1 MKKIILFAAVVFA
14 FSFANAQNIKYGAKV
29 GLNLSK
35 FDDNSDYYGDF
46 TMKTGFQL
54 GGLVEIKISD
64 KFSIQPE
71 LLYSAQGVKYK
82 YSYKVFDT
90 NPLGSIVDVEKNQ
103 KFEYLN
109 IPLMVKYYVADGFS
123 LEAGPQIGFLMS
135 SKLEKTKTGLGDSGI
150 FRASTDFG
158 FNLGT
163 GYDIAENIN
172 LSFRYFIGLKN
183 IIEYI
188 EPFEVRNTNLAFAVG
203 YKF

>member
-1 MKKIILFAAVVFA
+1 MASRKLNDAVDA
-14 FSFANAQNIKYGAKV
+14 INKTIK
-29 GLNLSK
+29 
-35 FDDNSDYYGDF
+35 
-46 TMKTGFQL
+46 
-54 GGLVEIKISD
+54 E
-64 KFSIQPE
+64 
-71 LLYSAQGVKYK
+71 
-82 YSYKVFDT
+82 
-90 NPLGSIVDVEKNQ
+90 
-103 KFEYLN
+103 
-109 IPLMVKYYVADGFS
+109 
-123 LEAGPQIGFLMS
+123 
-135 SKLEKTKTGLGDSGI
+135 LEKTKTGLGDSGI